1 MLTIDT
7 TDSVFINVG
16 IRRLER
22 LTTASL
28 RNEESN
34 LIYDCSYYQVIS
46 LYPFTT
52 MDSQTVFQIYSINQY
67 AIRSFIF
74 VCLSLTVSKCSI
86 LPTELHPVKC
96 VNFMKRYTN
105 WGGCATPTHTPLFTR
120 LLAVFKTA
128 ALAIRLNPPK
138 SQNRNIQFRSLYYL
152 SRFHLTF
159 NRNYHKFSGT

>member
-1 MLTIDT
+1 MPQTEMLTINT
-7 TDSVFINVG
+7 TNSIFINVG

-46 LYPFTT
+46 LCPFTT
-52 MDSQTVFQIYSINQY
+52 MDSQTAFQIYSINHY

-96 VNFMKRYTN
+96 VNFIETLHKLRRMWDSNPHTAFYTIT
-105 WGGCATPTHTPLFTR
+105 GGFQDRC
-120 LLAVFKTA
+120 
-128 ALAIRLNPPK
+128 
-138 SQNRNIQFRSLYYL
+138 L
-152 SRFHLTF
+152 S
-159 NRNYHKFSGT
+159 N

>member
-7 TDSVFINVG
+7 TDSIFINVG

-46 LYPFTT
+46 LCPFTT
-52 MDSQTVFQIYSINQY
+52 MDSQTAFQIYSISQY

-74 VCLSLTVSKCSI
+74 VCLLLTVSKCSI

-96 VNFMKRYTN
+96 VNFIKTLCKLRRMWDSN
-105 WGGCATPTHTPLFTR
+105 PHTAFTR

-138 SQNRNIQFRSLYYL
+138 SQNRNI
-152 SRFHLTF
+152 
-159 NRNYHKFSGT
+159 

>member
-1 MLTIDT
+1 MLTINT
-7 TDSVFINVG
+7 TDSIFINVG

-46 LYPFTT
+46 LRPFTT
-52 MDSQTVFQIYSINQY
+52 MDSQTAFQIYSIIHY

-74 VCLSLTVSKCSI
+74 VCLSLPVSKCSI

-96 VNFMKRYTN
+96 VNFIETLHKLRRMWDSN
-105 WGGCATPTHTPLFTR
+105 PHTAFTR

-138 SQNRNIQFRSLYYL
+138 SQNRNI
-152 SRFHLTF
+152 
-159 NRNYHKFSGT
+159 